1 MKLSALTFL
10 LLVAGG
16 VAAIPVED
24 ASEAAETESGLDEV
38 TTFDADAGGVS
49 VDSADDIYTPDATDG
64 TLVIEYENDS
74 RACGNTLTQ
83 SEVATIESQFSTAL
97 STFNAQSA
105 ATLAA
110 AAVTRASI
118 PVVWHVIYTTKTVAG
133 GYISDSVIKKSISA
147 MNTHFKGSGFGF
159 KLKQIKRKKNTN
171 WFKKMKGAANDSY
184 MLAMKN
190 ALHTGGASTL
200 NVYTVNFADGT
211 LGYAAF
217 PWDYYIYPKRDG
229 VVIQYNTYP
238 GGSKKNYNQGKTLTH
253 EVGHWLGVYHV
264 FQGNSCSGKGDYVD
278 DTPEQ
283 STATFGCPASKNSCS
298 QSGNDS
304 IHNYMDYSYDKC
316 MTGFTKGQKT
326 RATQM
331 SVDASLLS
339 LVMKLMFILRQE
351 QCLSFLRTS

>member
-1 MKLSALTFL
+1 MKLSTLTFL

-24 ASEAAETESGLDEV
+24 SSEGVETESGLDEV
-38 TTFDADAGGVS
+38 TTFDADAGDVL
-49 VDSADDIYTPDATDG
+49 VTSADDIYTPDVTDG
-64 TLVIEYENDS
+64 TLVIPYENDS

-83 SEVATIESQFSTAL
+83 SEVATIEGQFPAAL
-97 STFNAQSA
+97 SNFSAQS
-105 ATLAA
+105 TDTIAA
-110 AAVTRASI
+110 AAITRASI
-118 PVVWHVIYTTKTVAG
+118 PVVWHVIYTSKTVAG

-147 MNTHFKGSGFGF
+147 MNTHYRGSGFGF

-171 WFKKMKGAANDSY
+171 WFKKMKGKATDSY

-200 NVYTVNFADGT
+200 NVYTVDFADGT
-211 LGYAAF
+211 LGLAAF
-217 PWDYYIYPKRDG
+217 PWEYYGFPKRDG
-229 VVIQYNTYP
+229 VVIQYNSYP
-238 GGSKKNYNQGKTLTH
+238 GGSLANYNQGKTLTH

-264 FQGNSCSGKGDYVD
+264 FQGEDCNSKGDYVD

-283 STATFGCPASKNSCS
+283 STATFGCPSSKNSCP

-316 MTGFTKGQKT
+316 MTGFTKEQMT

-331 SVDASLLS
+331 SNAYR
-339 LVMKLMFILRQE
+339 F
-351 QCLSFLRTS
+351 